1 MSSQLKTLTIVLVKG
16 HARAAGAHSKTLR
29 MVREKKWDMPL
40 MPARFLKDNG
50 AEPMKAKS
58 RLQISVP
65 DPGGNH
71 QNYGV
76 LR

>member
-1 MSSQLKTLTIVLVKG
+1 
-16 HARAAGAHSKTLR
+16 

-40 MPARFLKDNG
+40 MPARFLEDNG
-50 AEPMKAKS
+50 VEPMKAKG

-65 DPGGNH
+65 DPGEND